1 MNMTKEKP
9 LISVCIPA
17 FNRPEFMSDLL
28 DSIVSQNYCNFE
40 ILISEDNSPKSFEVE
55 EVVNSYINEYTNIK
69 ITFTRNSE
77 TMGYDGNFRHLIDI
91 SNGQYCVFMG
101 DDDLL
106 CEGALLKIAKVID
119 EFNPGVILRSWA
131 RANRETK
138 TVEEIF
144 RYFDSDRL
152 FKAGKDGIVTMYRRS
167 VAIAGYTVKRDLAKK
182 YSTERFDGTLL
193 YQLYLTGMILS
204 ENDGYYI
211 SNLVAIMRKDSNQ
224 SPTHFFG
231 TAKAERDRFKPGEL
245 KESQSLIFID
255 GMIEI
260 ANYLEDEL
268 KIPNL
273 NKGIIKDM
281 ANYSYPLLSVQS
293 RKPFW
298 SFFRYYILLNK
309 KGFWKNIYFHIYY
322 LALAILGVNYCTKVI
337 LWIKNYLNYTPTLG
351 KISRGKKI
359 DKE

>member
-1 MNMTKEKP
+1 MTEEKP

-28 DSIVSQNYCNFE
+28 DTIVSQNFRNFE
-40 ILISEDNSPKSFEVE
+40 IVVSEDNSPKSSEVE
-55 EVVNSYINEYTNIK
+55 EVVNRYINKHVDID
-69 ITFTRNSE
+69 IIFTRNSE
-77 TMGYDGNFRHLIDI
+77 TLGYDGNFRHLIDV
-91 SNGQYCVFMG
+91 STGQYCVFMG
-101 DDDLL
+101 DDDLM
-106 CEGALLKIAKVID
+106 CAGALLRIAEVIN

-131 RANRETK
+131 RADRDTK
-138 TVEEIF
+138 VVEEVF
-144 RYFDSDRL
+144 RYFDDDRL
-152 FKAGKDGIVTMYRRS
+152 FKAGKEGIVTMYRRS
-167 VAIAGYTVKRDLAKK
+167 VAIAGYTVNRDLAKEH
-182 YSTERFDGTLL
+182 STDRFDGTLL

-204 ENDGYYI
+204 KNNGYYI

-255 GMIEI
+255 GMLEI
-260 ANYLEDEL
+260 AKYLEKEL
-268 KIPNL
+268 KIPGL
-273 NKGIIKDM
+273 NKDIIKDL

-293 RKPFW
+293 RKSFW
-298 SFFRYYILLNK
+298 SFLGYYILLSK
-309 KGFWKNIYFHIYY
+309 KGFWKNMYFHVYY
-322 LALAILGVNYCTKVI
+322 FALAILGVRYCTKII

-359 DKE
+359 DKA